1 MTPSRAAHCSRHS
14 ERRCTA
20 ARVVVIAAGT
30 VQRRP
35 PDSDLNRSR
44 GIGLTPRICDYPP
57 RMAKVLV
64 VEDDV
69 ALRGVLL
76 RGLREE
82 GFEAVGVGSATE
94 LLDRIEPEAPNLL
107 IVDIGLPDADGRD
120 ICQAL
125 RAQGVQTPVLF
136 LSARDALTDRVTGFS
151 AGGDDYVTKPFAFA
165 ELVARLH
172 ALLRRAGET
181 GIVEQS
187 GLVLDP
193 MAHAAFVGGKKI
205 SLTPTE
211 FRLLAKLVASPGQAI
226 RRRELVQTGWPHGA
240 QVRDNTLDAYI
251 ARLRRK
257 LGSQDGAPTIAT
269 VHGVG
274 YAIE

>member
-1 MTPSRAAHCSRHS
+1 
-14 ERRCTA
+14 
-20 ARVVVIAAGT
+20 
-30 VQRRP
+30 
-35 PDSDLNRSR
+35 
-44 GIGLTPRICDYPP
+44 
-57 RMAKVLV
+57 MAKVLV
-64 VEDDV
+64 VEDD
-69 ALRGVLL
+69 ADLRGVLL

-82 GFEAVGVGSATE
+82 GFEAIGVGTGAE
-94 LLDRIEPEAPNLL
+94 LLERIAPEAPNVL

-120 ICQAL
+120 VCQAL

-136 LSARDALTDRVTGFS
+136 LSARVALTDRVTGFT

-181 GIVEQS
+181 GMIES
-187 GLVLDP
+187 GALRLDP
-193 MAHAAFVGGKKI
+193 LAHAAFVSGEKI
-205 SLTPTE
+205 ALTPTE
-211 FRLLAKLVASPGQAI
+211 FRLLAKLIAMTGQAV
-226 RRRELVQTGWPHGA
+226 RRRDLVQTGWPHGA
-240 QVRDNTLDAYI
+240 RVRDNTLDAYV

-257 LGSQDGAPTIAT
+257 LAPHPDAPRIVT